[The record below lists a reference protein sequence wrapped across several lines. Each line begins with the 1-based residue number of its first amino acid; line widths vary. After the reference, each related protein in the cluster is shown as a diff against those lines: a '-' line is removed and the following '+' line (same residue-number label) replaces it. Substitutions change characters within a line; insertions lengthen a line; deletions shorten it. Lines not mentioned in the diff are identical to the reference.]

1 MKILIVGGGA
11 RENAI
16 AFKIATSP
24 SFSDSDGKIFCIP
37 GNAGI
42 DKFAEPVAI
51 KVNDIDSILRFAIL
65 KKIDFTIVGPELPL
79 SSGIVNEFQKNKL
92 LIFGPSKEAA
102 EIESSKVFAKE
113 LMLKNN
119 IPTAHHKSFSRS
131 RKEEAVQYISTCSYP
146 VVIKADGLASGK
158 GVVIAESKEHAMNVI
173 DDFIESRIF
182 GDAGN
187 EFIIEEYLEGEEI
200 SVFAIT
206 DGDNFVVLPFSQDHK
221 RVGEGDTGKNT
232 GGMGA
237 IAPIEKYMTNEMTGK
252 ISSRIISPVLK
263 AMNDDGRKFKGCLYC
278 GLMIVGNDPYVIE
291 FNCRFGDPETQAVL
305 PLIESDF
312 LKLLIASANVII
324 NDYELKINNLKSC
337 CVVLASD
344 GYPESYETGKKIS
357 GLDETVENVLVFH
370 SGTKRDER
378 VSVITD
384 GGRVMSV
391 VGLSETS
398 LEEASR
404 AAYKAVD
411 KIIFEN
417 KYFRRDIG
425 YRYIKYGK
433 EILK

>member
-237 IAPIEKYMTNEMTGK
+237 IAPIAKYMTNEMTEK

-263 AMNDDGRKFKGCLYC
+263 AMNDAGREFKGCLYC

-404 AAYKAVD
+404 AAYRVVD

-425 YRYIKYGK
+425 YRYMKYGK